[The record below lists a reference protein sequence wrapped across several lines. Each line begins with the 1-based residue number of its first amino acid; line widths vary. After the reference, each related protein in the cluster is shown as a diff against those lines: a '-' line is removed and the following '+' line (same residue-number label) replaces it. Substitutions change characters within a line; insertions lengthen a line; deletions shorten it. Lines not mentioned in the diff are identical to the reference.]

1 MLIRDLF
8 VSYGCLL
15 DCFIRVICG
24 NRLGDCSIRA
34 FVTALLEYIDLL
46 YAIS

>member
-24 NRLGDCSIRA
+24 NRLGDCSIRV
-34 FVTALLEYIDLL
+34 FCDCFIRVYRSFIRD
-46 YAIS
+46 